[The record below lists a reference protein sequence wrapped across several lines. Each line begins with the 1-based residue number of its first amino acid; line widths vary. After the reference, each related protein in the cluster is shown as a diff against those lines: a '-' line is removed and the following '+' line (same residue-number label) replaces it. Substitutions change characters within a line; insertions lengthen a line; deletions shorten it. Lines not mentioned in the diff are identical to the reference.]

1 MTFKLLSVTHKIVPS
16 NVQLPNSDSPKLL
29 ISICQKIMKGRGNG
43 HVGEPGE
50 AETMKELEFL
60 INFFLRGL
68 AGRHECLIVI

>member
-43 HVGEPGE
+43 HVGEPGDHE
-50 AETMKELEFL
+50 GVGIFDK
-60 INFFLRGL
+60 FFSAWFSRPP
-68 AGRHECLIVI
+68 